1 MGLWSSDSELDAW
14 CRTGLEGASSV
25 VHDECVYQPPDAETS
40 CGEQLD
46 DADSDVAEVETVTSE
61 KS

>member
-1 MGLWSSDSELDAW
+1 M
-14 CRTGLEGASSV
+14 
-25 VHDECVYQPPDAETS
+25 HDERVYQPPDAETS

-46 DADSDVAEVETVTSE
+46 YADSDVAEVETMPAE